1 MAPGSLQAGHF
12 LSSNIKRGPVV
23 STVSTVNSTEKI
35 NRWITG
41 NRRGIEDL
49 VRKYNSTPS
58 SDIKSWQKW
67 KTSKVKAPT
76 KPEPPLRIS
85 EPEDERF
92 IKSYTDYS
100 TMMAEI
106 EDLCRKHPTLMER

>member
-1 MAPGSLQAGHF
+1 MAPGSVQHF
-12 LSSNIKRGPVV
+12 LNSTIKRGPAV
-23 STVSTVNSTEKI
+23 TTVNTTERISNK
-35 NRWITG
+35 WITG

-49 VRKYNSTPS
+49 VKKYNSTPT
-58 SDIKSWQKW
+58 SDTSDSHIKSWK
-67 KTSKVKAPT
+67 KSKVKAPT
-76 KPEPPLRIS
+76 KPEPTVRPT

-100 TMMAEI
+100 AMMAEI

>member
-1 MAPGSLQAGHF
+1 MAPESLHGDHF

-23 STVSTVNSTEKI
+23 TTVNSTEKI
-35 NRWITG
+35 NKWITG
-41 NRRGIEDL
+41 NRRGIEDV
-49 VRKYNSTPS
+49 VRKCNSAPS
-58 SDIKSWQKW
+58 TAGDIKSWEKW
-67 KTSKVKAPT
+67 KKCKVKAPT
-76 KPEPPLRIS
+76 KPEPPVRLP